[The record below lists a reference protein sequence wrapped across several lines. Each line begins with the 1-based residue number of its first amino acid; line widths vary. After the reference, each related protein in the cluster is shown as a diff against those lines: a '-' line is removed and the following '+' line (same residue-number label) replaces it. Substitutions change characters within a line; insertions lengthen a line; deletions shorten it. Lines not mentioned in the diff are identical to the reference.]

1 MTLIKKEANEAKK
14 AQARADYIAAIARE
28 ERQWKA
34 EHQKEADEY
43 AKKHNLVTVQDHINH
58 IKNKLSNSS
67 MLASGKKNSAL
78 ESVQKKKCIDCGST
92 NIKRQY
98 DEEKSTPENIIWLDY
113 LCLDCKE
120 RFNA

>member
-14 AQARADYIAAIARE
+14 AQARADYIAAVNRE
-28 ERQWKA
+28 EREWQA

-58 IKNKLSNSS
+58 IKNRWSAHKNRPD
-67 MLASGKKNSAL
+67 GKNSEP

-98 DEEKSTPENIIWLDY
+98 DEGKSTPENIVWLDY

-120 RFNA
+120 RFVL